1 MFTRQWSVRRSLQ
14 RILFKVNPRSPA
26 AANEYR
32 QTGRGTRLA
41 KSTRTVWFRKREPRI
56 VGFFMTETASIE
68 GANAERQYVASV
80 TSGRALSKLD
90 LYMVACVRRQLQKLV
105 HPRHQS

>member
-1 MFTRQWSVRRSLQ
+1 
-14 RILFKVNPRSPA
+14 
-26 AANEYR
+26 
-32 QTGRGTRLA
+32 
-41 KSTRTVWFRKREPRI
+41 
-56 VGFFMTETASIE
+56 MTETASIE

>member
-1 MFTRQWSVRRSLQ
+1 MS
-14 RILFKVNPRSPA
+14 
-26 AANEYR
+26 
-32 QTGRGTRLA
+32 
-41 KSTRTVWFRKREPRI
+41 REWWA
-56 VGFFMTETASIE
+56 FMTETASIE

-105 HPRHQS
+105 RDLRRTGG